1 MNAWAVV
8 VAAGRGVRFGQPYN
22 KVFYPLSGRSILSRS
37 LDALAGSGLFS
48 GIVLV
53 LGEGDGED
61 YRALTADEGACP
73 LVKRIVSGGATRQES
88 VYHGLQALPRETEL
102 VAIHDAA
109 RPFVTE
115 TILRETLCEAEKCG
129 ACIPGR
135 ALVDTVKRLDAQGF
149 AAETFPRD
157 ELCAVQTPQCFL
169 KKRILEAHERALSEG
184 FSGTDDATL
193 YERYMGKVR
202 VLMLPDCEK
211 NIKVTTPADVTPA
224 LPELRVG
231 TGYDAHRLVEGRR
244 LVLCGVEIPYE
255 KGLLGHSDADV
266 AVHALIDALLGAAAL
281 GDIGR
286 HFPDSDERYR
296 GISSMKLLGEV
307 MRLIAKKG
315 FLPVNADLTLVAQ
328 RPRLKD
334 FIPAMRE
341 NLARAMNLPEDCV
354 NVKATTTEGMGF
366 EGEELGVS
374 AQAATL
380 LRKDSPARPLR

>member
-61 YRALTADEGACP
+61 YRALTESEGACS

-88 VYHGLQALPRETEL
+88 VYRGLQALPRGTEL

-115 TILRETLCEAEKCG
+115 TILRETLAGAKKCG

-135 ALVDTVKRLDAQGF
+135 ALVDTVKRLDVQGF
-149 AAETFPRD
+149 AAETPPRE

-169 KKRILEAHERALSEG
+169 TERIVEAHERARAEG

-211 NIKVTTPADVTPA
+211 NLKVTTPADVTPA

-266 AVHALIDALLGAAAL
+266 AVHALMDALLGAAAL

-307 MRLIAKKG
+307 MRLLAGKG
-315 FLPVNADLTLVAQ
+315 FSPVNADVTIVAQ

-334 FIPAMRE
+334 YIPAMRE
-341 NLARAMNLPEDCV
+341 NLARAMCLPEDCV

-366 EGEELGVS
+366 EGEGLGIS
-374 AQAATL
+374 AQAAAMIGKE
-380 LRKDSPARPLR
+380 LR

>member
-61 YRALTADEGACP
+61 YRALTESEGACS

-88 VYHGLQALPRETEL
+88 VYRGLQALPRGTEL

-115 TILRETLCEAEKCG
+115 TILRETLAGAKKCG

-135 ALVDTVKRLDAQGF
+135 ALVDTVKRLDVQGF
-149 AAETFPRD
+149 AAETPPRE

-169 KKRILEAHERALSEG
+169 KKLILEAHERARAEG

-211 NIKVTTPADVTPA
+211 NLKVTTPADVTPA

-266 AVHALIDALLGAAAL
+266 AVHALMDALLGAAAL

-307 MRLIAKKG
+307 MRLLAGKG
-315 FLPVNADLTLVAQ
+315 FSPVNADVTIVAQ

-334 FIPAMRE
+334 YIPAMRE
-341 NLARAMNLPEDCV
+341 NLARAMCLPEDCV

-366 EGEELGVS
+366 EGEGLGIS
-374 AQAATL
+374 AQAAAMIGKE
-380 LRKDSPARPLR
+380 LR

>member
-1 MNAWAVV
+1 M
-8 VAAGRGVRFGQPYN
+8 
-22 KVFYPLSGRSILSRS
+22 
-37 LDALAGSGLFS
+37 
-48 GIVLV
+48 
-53 LGEGDGED
+53 
-61 YRALTADEGACP
+61 YR
-73 LVKRIVSGGATRQES
+73 
-88 VYHGLQALPRETEL
+88 GLQALPRGTEL

-115 TILRETLCEAEKCG
+115 TILRETLAGAEKCG

-149 AAETFPRD
+149 AAETPPRE

-169 KKRILEAHERALSEG
+169 TERIVEAHERARAEG

-211 NIKVTTPADVTPA
+211 NLKVTTPADVTPA

-266 AVHALIDALLGAAAL
+266 AVHALMDALLGAAAL

-307 MRLIAKKG
+307 MRLLAGKG
-315 FLPVNADLTLVAQ
+315 FCPVNADVTIVAQ
-328 RPRLKD
+328 RPRL
-334 FIPAMRE
+334 M
-341 NLARAMNLPEDCV
+341 
-354 NVKATTTEGMGF
+354 ATI
-366 EGEELGVS
+366 
-374 AQAATL
+374 
-380 LRKDSPARPLR
+380 SPPCAKTSPGRCACPRTA

>member
-61 YRALTADEGACP
+61 YRALTESEGACS

-88 VYHGLQALPRETEL
+88 VYRGLQALPRGTEL

-115 TILRETLCEAEKCG
+115 TILRETLAGAEKCG

-135 ALVDTVKRLDAQGF
+135 ALVDTVKRLDVQGF
-149 AAETFPRD
+149 AAETPPRE

-169 KKRILEAHERALSEG
+169 KKLILEAHERARAEG

-211 NIKVTTPADVTPA
+211 NLKVTTPADVTPA

-231 TGYDAHRLVEGRR
+231 TGYDAHRLVEGRA
-244 LVLCGVEIPYE
+244 LIL
-255 KGLLGHSDADV
+255 
-266 AVHALIDALLGAAAL
+266 AVHALMDALLGAAAL

-307 MRLIAKKG
+307 MRLLAGKG
-315 FLPVNADLTLVAQ
+315 FSPVNADVTIVAQ

-334 FIPAMRE
+334 YIPAMRE
-341 NLARAMNLPEDCV
+341 NLARAMCLPEDCV

-366 EGEELGVS
+366 EGEGLGIS
-374 AQAATL
+374 AQAAAMIGKE
-380 LRKDSPARPLR
+380 LR

>member
-37 LDALAGSGLFS
+37 LDALADSGLFS

-53 LGEGDGED
+53 LGEGDGEG
-61 YRALTADEGACP
+61 YRALTAVEGACP
-73 LVKRIVSGGATRQES
+73 LVKKVVSGGATRQES
-88 VYHGLQALPRETEL
+88 VYRGLQALPEEAEL
-102 VAIHDAA
+102 AAIHDAA

-115 TILRETLCEAEKCG
+115 TILRETLAGAEKCG

-149 AAETFPRD
+149 AAETPPRE

-169 KKRILEAHERALSEG
+169 TERIVEAHERARAEG

-202 VLMLPDCEK
+202 VLMLPDCDK
-211 NIKVTTPADVTPA
+211 NLKVTTPADVASSLPA
-224 LPELRVG
+224 LRIG
-231 TGYDAHRLVEGRR
+231 TGYDAHRLVEGRA

-266 AVHALIDALLGAAAL
+266 AVHALMDALLGAAAL

-296 GISSMKLLGEV
+296 GISSMKLLAEV
-307 MRLIAKKG
+307 MRLLAGKG
-315 FLPVNADLTLVAQ
+315 FSPVNADLTIVAQ

-334 FIPAMRE
+334 YIPAMRE
-341 NLARAMNLPEDCV
+341 NLARAMRLPEDCV

-366 EGEELGVS
+366 EGEGLGIS
-374 AQAATL
+374 AQAAAMIGKE
-380 LRKDSPARPLR
+380 LR